1 MITYRDIVKFN
12 HIKLY
17 MCHFSPGQTSFT
29 CCFVIFLSSC
39 QMEILTCVFP
49 PPQQCSSLSLPQ
61 QLIPSIYLSSFSIP
75 HPLMSLFQ
83 FYPPA
88 LLLVYI
94 YLHQRCT
101 YINSEGLRGR
111 EIAHRSLLLSPC
123 LLSRGKTQSGC
134 DYYNHVLFSPGNLIQ
149 LCLTSLT
156 LSLSQ

>member
-1 MITYRDIVKFN
+1 MITYRDIGKFN

-75 HPLMSLFQ
+75 LPLMSLFQ

-101 YINSEGLRGR
+101 CINSEGLRGR
-111 EIAHRSLLLSPC
+111 EITHRSSV
-123 LLSRGKTQSGC
+123 S
-134 DYYNHVLFSPGNLIQ
+134 F
-149 LCLTSLT
+149 T
-156 LSLSQ
+156 LSVFTIKRKDIVRL